1 MLKPEFALP
10 PSHLYPPEEWR
21 LVEARY
27 TDDHALAA
35 ETAFSLGNGF
45 VGVRGTFEEGRPA
58 RSPGTFVNGF
68 HETWPI
74 TYAEQAHGLA
84 RTGQTIVNV
93 PDTTIFKLYVDD
105 EPLYLPTARLH
116 PYHRVLDMRAGTL
129 TREFVWTTPA
139 GKHVRVRSCR
149 VVSLEHR
156 HLVAMTYEVTLLDH
170 AAPVAISSQV
180 VNRQDTRPPDE
191 AREERPADPRLATL
205 LSRRV
210 LRPQGADIAGGRIML
225 RYQTVGSR
233 MTLAVGADHV
243 LETECPVEV
252 AGSAGDDA
260 AEYLVTTE
268 ALPGAPVRLT
278 KYATYQVSRSV
289 PVTELADRCHRTLDR
304 GVSGGFGVLLEKQ
317 RAVLDRFW
325 ERADVRVDARDDA
338 VRVQQAVRWNLFQV
352 AQATWRAE
360 GAGVPAKGLTGQGY
374 EGHYF
379 WDTEIYVLPFLS
391 YTQPRIAR
399 NLLRFRHSMLPG
411 ARRRARELN
420 QRGALFPWRTINGE
434 EASAS
439 FQAGTAQFHINAAV
453 AYAIMRY
460 AGACGDVRLLGEIGA
475 EILVETARLW
485 EDLGFYG
492 GDGRFHVHGVT
503 GPDEYT
509 TVVNDNAYTNLM
521 ARQNLSYAAATVRRL
536 RDERPGDYAA
546 LVHEVALQPGEPEAW
561 ERAAQAMYVPFDAA
575 RGIHPQDDTFLSREV
590 WDLASTPPENFPL
603 LLHYHPL
610 VIYRYQVIKQ
620 ADIVLAMYLLG
631 DEFPPDQKRRDYE
644 YYEPLT
650 TGDSS
655 LSACVQAIIA
665 AETGNERQAVGHFR
679 HALFIDLA
687 DIDGDETSDG
697 VHIASAA
704 GVWSA
709 LVFGFGGV
717 RDWRGQLSFEPRLP
731 HAWNSL
737 GFSLR
742 FRDRQ
747 IRVDLSHDEERYALG
762 AGEPLDVVIR
772 GEPRRLSTLEPAV
785 IKRRPGPC
793 GSDTG

>member
-1 MLKPEFALP
+1 MLKREFALP
-10 PSHLYPPEEWR
+10 PPHLYPPDEWR

-45 VGVRGTFEEGRPA
+45 IGVRGTFEEGRPA

-74 TYAEQAHGLA
+74 RYAEQAYGLA
-84 RTGQTIVNV
+84 HTGQTIVNV
-93 PDTTIFKLYVDD
+93 PDATIFKLYVDD

-116 PYHRVLDMRAGTL
+116 PYKRVLDMRDGTL
-129 TREFVWTTPA
+129 TRDFVWTTPA

-156 HLVAMTYEVTLLDH
+156 HLIAMTYEVTLLDR

-180 VNRQDTRPPDE
+180 VNRQDTRPSDE
-191 AREERPADPRLATL
+191 PYEERPADPRLATL

-210 LRPQGADIAGGRIML
+210 LQPQAAGITGGRIML
-225 RYQTVGSR
+225 CYQTAGSR
-233 MTLAVGADHV
+233 MTLAVGADHA

-268 ALPGAPVRLT
+268 ALPGAPIRVT
-278 KYATYQVSRSV
+278 KYATYQVSRSA
-289 PVTELADRCHRTLDR
+289 PVSELADRCRRTLDR
-304 GVSGGFGVLLEKQ
+304 GVRDGFGVLLEKQ
-317 RAVLDRFW
+317 HANLVRFW
-325 ERADVRVDARDDA
+325 ERADVQVDAGDDA

-352 AQATWRAE
+352 AQASWRAE
-360 GAGVPAKGLTGQGY
+360 GAGIPAKGLTGQGY

-391 YTQPRIAR
+391 FTQPRIAR
-399 NLLRFRHSMLPG
+399 NLLRFRHSMLP
-411 ARRRARELN
+411 RARQRASELN

-434 EASAS
+434 EASAN
-439 FQAGTAQFHINAAV
+439 FQSGTAQFHINAGI
-453 AYAIMRY
+453 AYAIRRY
-460 AGACGDVRLLGEIGA
+460 ASASGDVRLLGEIGA

-492 GDGRFHVHGVT
+492 TDGRFHIHGVT

-521 ARQNLSYAAATVRRL
+521 ARLNLSYAAATVCRL
-536 RDERPGDYAA
+536 RTERSDDYAA
-546 LVHEVALQPGEPEAW
+546 LVHEVALAPGEPEAW
-561 ERAAQAMYVPFDAA
+561 ERAAEAMYVPFDEA

-631 DEFPPDQKRRDYE
+631 DEFPQDQKRRDYE

-665 AETGNERQAVGHFR
+665 AEIGNEQQAIGHFS

-687 DIDGDETSDG
+687 DVAAGEPSDG

-717 RDWRGQLSFEPRLP
+717 RDFRGQLSFEPRLP
-731 HAWNSL
+731 HEWKSL
-737 GFSLR
+737 SFSLR

-747 IRVDLSHDEERYALG
+747 VRIDLSHDEERYVLAEG
-762 AGEPLDVVIR
+762 NPLDAVIR
-772 GEPRRLSTLEPAV
+772 GEPCRISAREPVVVKRQLSAGAT
-785 IKRRPGPC
+785 
-793 GSDTG
+793 